1 MSACVGP
8 AIDHGS
14 AAQINTSV
22 NISTGRVNTMS
33 TMTTAIRGN
42 NTICAEIDHEHAHT
56 LDNVMQFMQDCQ
68 I

>member
-14 AAQINTSV
+14 SAQINASV
-22 NISTGRVNTMS
+22 NISTWKENTMS
-33 TMTTAIRGN
+33 TMTSAIRGN

-56 LDNVMQFMQDCQ
+56 H
-68 I
+68 